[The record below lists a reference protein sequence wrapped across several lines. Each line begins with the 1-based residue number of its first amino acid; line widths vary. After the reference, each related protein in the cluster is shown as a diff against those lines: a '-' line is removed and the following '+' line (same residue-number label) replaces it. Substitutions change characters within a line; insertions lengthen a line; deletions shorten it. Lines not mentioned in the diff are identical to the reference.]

1 MYQRK
6 LTTFENKILN
16 KNDEG
21 GCQAKDEKNISRN

>member
-6 LTTFENKILN
+6 LKTFENKILN

-21 GCQAKDEKNISRN
+21 GCQAKDEKNKS

>member
-21 GCQAKDEKNISRN
+21 GYKAKDEKNIS